1 MLPRLMRFCQRGVV
15 QFILIQTVVAA
26 ASIILL
32 VTGHYDNPT
41 WIGIQTIVYNVS
53 YAWALYCLYVFYLAG
68 KQTIKDFRPIAKFA
82 TVKLIVFATY
92 YQSLFLKLA
101 LSDREH
107 AVMWNDFLLCVEMVV
122 FAVALMFAFPV
133 TDFQGGIADR
143 RVLNNV
149 KDVFTVND
157 ILHDLYHNFTPA
169 YGDYALQRSQGEM
182 PGTAARVLSMRTGSA
197 TGSSA
202 PAGTAVT
209 PLHALATGG
218 SHSNPRDT
226 ASSTPSSPGSFT
238 HHPPPPHLHPL
249 SSNLNPVAR
258 EMAQRYRGKSRRMSF
273 NRLLR
278 GTQPV
283 RATLRYRPDDI
294 RGCVTEG
301 DIEIGQVEHCSCA
314 PCAGTQTQG
323 IQGCGCLRR
332 AEDGAHLSEYTDALT
347 TEEEFKEHHLQDETA
362 PAAKAAQVLEG
373 AQKPDSAAEAMRIG
387 RLSLAVKPSRKSPPS
402 GYSQFPVNIVT
413 TARAD
418 GTVVNDHT
426 EPSTG
431 NASDSNMSVADSQGT
446 GRLERA
452 AGVGC
457 GGSPY
462 PLVTMNDLH
471 RVESCEWGEYA

>member
-1 MLPRLMRFCQRGVV
+1 MRFCQRGVV

-26 ASIILL
+26 ASILLL

-53 YAWALYCLYVFYLAG
+53 YAWALYCLYVFYLAV
-68 KQTIKDFRPIAKFA
+68 KQNIKDFRPIAKFA

-107 AVMWNDFLLCVEMVV
+107 AVMWNDFLLCVEMVI
-122 FAVALMFAFPV
+122 FAIALMFAFPV

-182 PGTAARVLSMRTGSA
+182 PGTAAGVLSMRSGASM
-197 TGSSA
+197 GSST

-218 SHSNPRDT
+218 SHTEPRDT
-226 ASSTPSSPGSFT
+226 ASSTPSSPGGFT
-238 HHPPPPHLHPL
+238 HHPPPPPHPL

-283 RATLRYRPDDI
+283 RATLRYRPDNI
-294 RGCVTEG
+294 RGCVTES
-301 DIEIGQVEHCSCA
+301 DIETGQPADCSSMS
-314 PCAGTQTQG
+314 CAGTQTQG
-323 IQGCGCLRR
+323 IQGCDCLRR
-332 AEDGAHLSEYTDALT
+332 MEGSVHLSEYADALT
-347 TEEEFKEHHLQDETA
+347 AEEEFKEHHVQDETA

-387 RLSLAVKPSRKSPPS
+387 RLSLAVKLSRKSPPS

-413 TARAD
+413 IARTD
-418 GTVVNDHT
+418 GTVGNGNT
-426 EPSTG
+426 EPNTG
-431 NASDSNMSVADSQGT
+431 SASDSSGSVADSQGAA
-446 GRLERA
+446 RLERA
-452 AGVGC
+452 GGVGC
-457 GGSPY
+457 GDSPY

-471 RVESCEWGEYA
+471 RVDSCEWGEFA